1 MTTFS
6 KLQKKF
12 ICFFIATCVFMSSS
26 CLLFAANKDFPRLL
40 SVETITSDGYLD
52 DLDLIGIIK

>member
-12 ICFFIATCVFMSSS
+12 ICFFIATCVFMSSN

-40 SVETITSDGYLD
+40 SVETIDSDRELN
-52 DLDLIGIIK
+52 DLALISIIK